1 MDSFVIDYVKT
12 KFIMDYIVWY
22 CYPDWQPTQKL
33 LNFSST
39 DSKRP
44 KPIFVFLEDEN
55 YVFTIERTK
64 QFIEKGAR
72 NIVAYCDSKKLS
84 RLGSEF
90 KKKRNLD
97 YIFYRQDLEKQEGY
111 GVVAHER
118 LTSPRVP
125 VPIGTQYLFR
135 NFH

>member
-1 MDSFVIDYVKT
+1 MLYQHILNNLYLEKSSPKTNYVKT

-90 KKKRNLD
+90 
-97 YIFYRQDLEKQEGY
+97 
-111 GVVAHER
+111 
-118 LTSPRVP
+118 
-125 VPIGTQYLFR
+125 
-135 NFH
+135 